1 MQYFFIGESEL
12 ATAFRFVG
20 VGSAPVSTIKEAQ
33 AAFRRVTT
41 GWIEEAGSVLPS
53 SLSVEWPESGSC
65 RVLVLTE
72 EVADGL
78 GSELADWQLGGKYP
92 LVVELPGLMGRME
105 NRKTLVDAIREAI
118 GVRV

>member
-78 GSELADWQLGGKYP
+78 GAELADWQLAGKYP

-105 NRKTLVDAIREAI
+105 SRKTLVDAIREAI